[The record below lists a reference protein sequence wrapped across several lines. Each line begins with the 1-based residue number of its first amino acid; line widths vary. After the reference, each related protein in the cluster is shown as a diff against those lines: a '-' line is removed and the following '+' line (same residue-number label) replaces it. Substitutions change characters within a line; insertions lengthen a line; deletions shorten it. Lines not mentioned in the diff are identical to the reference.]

1 MAKKSS
7 LKIIFLGGLNE
18 VGRNIMV
25 MEKDNNIIIVDCGI
39 MFPDDYLPGIDF
51 LIPDFYYL
59 KKNSSKIKA
68 LIITHGHE
76 DHIGA
81 IPFLF
86 KEIQP
91 SIINIFATKLTLG
104 LIKAKINSIPII
116 QSETSPKLNTNNSIK
131 IHEPS
136 SGLILNEID
145 TEKKL
150 IVGPFELEFFRV
162 NHSIPD
168 GVGIIFRTDIGNIV
182 HSGDFKFDQFPID
195 CKVTEYSK
203 ITSIGKEG
211 VLALLCD
218 STNAEEKGFTL
229 PEREVGK
236 TLYEKFEQAE
246 KRIIVATFS
255 SHIHR
260 IQQVLDSAKTLGKK
274 VAASGRTMLKTIK
287 IASDLGYLKIPENTM
302 IPITKIDEFPLN
314 KIVMLS
320 TGSQGE
326 PLSTLRKMA
335 LMEHPR
341 VKIMKGD
348 MVIISS
354 SPIPGNENA
363 ISSTINMLLKQG
375 ADVVYESIA
384 GVHVSGHAQQEEI
397 KMMINMVKPDYF
409 IPIHGEYKHRIQCAK
424 LAKSIGIDDDKIII
438 AQNGDILKLN
448 QDFCRISG
456 NLNLQNIYIDG
467 YGTGNTEDVVL
478 RDRKILSHNGIIFM
492 TLVVNSRKNLII
504 KEPEFIFKGI
514 IYLEDFEE
522 IISQS
527 RQLLWEN
534 IQKCFKN
541 NMTNVQIIEEILS
554 EALEKYISKKI
565 NLRPIIVCKIFDLS
579 E

>member
-25 MEKDNNIIIVDCGI
+25 LEKDNNIVVVDCGI

-51 LIPDFYYL
+51 LIPDFLYL
-59 KKNSSKIKA
+59 KKNVDKIRA

-86 KEIQP
+86 RDLKPAKIP
-91 SIINIFATKLTLG
+91 IYATRLTLG
-104 LIKAKINSIPII
+104 LIKSKLSSSYFQESDDNS
-116 QSETSPKLNTNNSIK
+116 L
-131 IHEPS
+131 
-136 SGLILNEID
+136 LNEID
-145 TEKKL
+145 PSKKL
-150 IVGPFELEFFRV
+150 HIGPFDMEFFRV

-182 HSGDFKFDQFPID
+182 HSGDFKFDQYPID
-195 CKVTEYSK
+195 GKVTEYAK
-203 ITSIGKEG
+203 ISNIGQEG
-211 VLALLCD
+211 VLALFCD
-218 STNAEEKGFTL
+218 STNAEEKGFTV
-229 PEREVGK
+229 PERDVGK
-236 TLYEKFEQAE
+236 TLYEKFEQAQ

-260 IQQVLDSAKTLGKK
+260 IQQVLDAAKKLDKK

-287 IASDLGYLKIPENTM
+287 IASELGYLKIPDDTV
-302 IPITKIDEFPLN
+302 IPITKIDDFPLN

-335 LMEHPR
+335 LAEHPR

-375 ADVVYESIA
+375 ADVFYESIA

-397 KMMINMVKPDYF
+397 KMMINLVKPYYF
-409 IPIHGEYKHRIQCAK
+409 IPVHGEYKHRIQCAK
-424 LAKSIGIDDDKIII
+424 LAQSIGMTNEKIII
-438 AQNGDILKLN
+438 AQNGDVLKMNDNL
-448 QDFCRISG
+448 CRISG
-456 NLNLQNIYIDG
+456 NITLQNIYIDG
-467 YGTGNTEDVVL
+467 YGSGNTEDIVL
-478 RDRKILSHNGIIFM
+478 KDRKILSRNGIIM
-492 TLVVNSRKNLII
+492 INTIIDSKKSEVI
-504 KEPEFIFKGI
+504 KEADLTLKGI
-514 IYLEDFEE
+514 IYMEEFEQIMNEGRE
-522 IISQS
+522 IISDAVK
-527 RQLLWEN
+527 
-534 IQKCFKN
+534 KCFDN
-541 NMTNVQIIEEILS
+541 NMTNTQLIENNIKETF
-554 EALEKYISKKI
+554 EKFFSKKI
-565 NLRPIIVCKIFDLS
+565 NARPVIVSRVIDLGKI
-579 E
+579 